1 MQTIINCT
9 PHPITI
15 FGANNE
21 VLLQLPKGETV
32 PRLTQSSQTV
42 QNIAGI
48 PITETVFGET
58 TDLPQQQAGVFL
70 IVSRLV
76 LAANPDRSDLLV
88 PNDMVRDDSGNIIGC
103 KSLARN

>member
-15 FGANNE
+15 FGVNNE
-21 VLLQLPKGETV
+21 VIMQLPKGETV
-32 PRLTQSSQTV
+32 PRLTQSSETV
-42 QNIAGI
+42 QHIAGI

-58 TDLPQQQAGVFL
+58 TDLPEQKEGVFL

-76 LAANPDRSDLLV
+76 LSANQDRSDLLV
-88 PNDMVRDDSGNIIGC
+88 PNDMVRDEDDNIIGC
-103 KSLARN
+103 CSLARN

>member
-1 MQTIINCT
+1 MQIINCT

-21 VLLQLPKGETV
+21 VLLQLQKGENV
-32 PRLTQSSQTV
+32 PRLEQSNKTV
-42 QNIAGI
+42 RHIAGI
-48 PITETVFGET
+48 PITETVFGKT
-58 TDLPQQQAGVFL
+58 TDMPEQKEGVFL

-76 LAANPDRSDLLV
+76 LSANPDRSDLLV
-88 PNDMVRDDSGNIIGC
+88 PNDMVRDSDGNIIGC